1 MAFVAITG
9 SIGCGKTTISNILR
23 DMGYLVYDVD
33 AWCRELYFKNDFLEV
48 IKKNFPE
55 TFNNGIFNKRELR
68 KIVFDDVKKLKLL
81 ESLTHPYLTKK
92 LLDSVC
98 DYNGDDIIFTDV
110 ALLYEMGWE
119 QYFDK
124 VVLADVE
131 YEIQKNRVMKRD
143 NISGEDFDKINNIQM
158 KRDEKIKKVDFIVDT
173 GCSEE
178 ELIVK
183 IKKLIK
189 DIKECNQ

>member
-55 TFNNGIFNKRELR
+55 TFNDGVFNKRELR

-158 KRDEKIKKVDFIVDT
+158 KRDDKIKKVDFIVDT

-178 ELIVK
+178 ELIVR

>member
-98 DYNGDDIIFTDV
+98 DYNGNDIIFTDV